1 MTWRRRHV
9 RVPAL
14 PVWRAVTTAAVV
26 LVLALFVA
34 GCGGQAG
41 DTATTATNAGT
52 GTAAS
57 ASTIPAGAI
66 PVVMKNTAFAPA
78 DVTIKAGQT
87 VAWVN
92 QDSMQH
98 DVVANDGSF
107 RSQLLDTGQ
116 VFTFTFSK
124 AGSFPYYCA
133 IHPQM
138 KGTVTVQP

>member
-1 MTWRRRHV
+1 
-9 RVPAL
+9 L
-14 PVWRAVTTAAVV
+14 PVRRVVTATAAVV

-34 GCGGQAG
+34 GCGRQAG
-41 DTATTATNAGT
+41 GTATTATNAGT

-78 DVTIKAGQT
+78 DVTIKVGQT